1 VGRMRVAGT
10 AWLALALY
18 LCTASTAFAHPKI
31 AEARTRV
38 EAAEFD
44 AALRLLAEAE
54 AGTDLGREDA
64 LSLLELRA
72 LVYLALRDAGHAQ
85 ETLRMLAA
93 LAPGRVFA
101 PGTSPDL
108 VHAFARVKEDAPPP
122 PHVSLEP
129 TLAAD
134 GVHLRG
140 HVEGDPLHLVR
151 ALRLWTRVGDAPFR
165 STLADETILLAP
177 PGQRVE
183 YRAVAEGIGGA
194 PVAATRIETLQ
205 LPQER
210 AAETHTSPWLYAGL
224 VTGALA
230 IAGTVVIAIALSG
243 GSSDQTQPSAPQVV
257 GK

>member
-1 VGRMRVAGT
+1 
-10 AWLALALY
+10 LALALC
-18 LCTASTAFAHPKI
+18 LCAASIALAHPKI
-31 AEARTRV
+31 DEARTRV

-44 AALRLLAEAE
+44 AALRLLAEAA
-54 AGTDLGREDA
+54 AGTDLMREDA

-72 LVYLALRDAGHAQ
+72 LVYLALRDGEHAQ

-93 LAPGRVFA
+93 LAPERVFA

-108 VHAFARVKEDAPPP
+108 VHAFARVKQDSPPP
-122 PHVSLEP
+122 PRVSLEP

-140 HVEGDPLHLVR
+140 RVEGDPLHLVR
-151 ALRLWTRVGDAPFR
+151 ALRLWTRAGDAPFR

-177 PGQRVE
+177 PGQRVQ

-194 PVAATRIETLQ
+194 PVAATELESLQ
-205 LPQER
+205 LPKQRDER
-210 AAETHTSPWLYAGL
+210 AAATGTSPWLYAGL
-224 VTGALA
+224 ITGALA
-230 IAGTVVIAIALSG
+230 IAGTVVAALALSG
-243 GSSDQTQPSAPQVV
+243 GASDQTQPSAPRVV